1 MHSYSN
7 LPCDSVRDMN
17 VSHIQSTANSGV
29 IASNHFQALR
39 IVVVGKNSCET
50 DVSSAI
56 PVDQLPPSLRCVLK
70 SHIACFLNELD
81 FAIRDAK
88 LSA

>member
-1 MHSYSN
+1 
-7 LPCDSVRDMN
+7 MN
-17 VSHIQSTANSGV
+17 ISHIQSTANSCV

-39 IVVVGKNSCET
+39 IVVVGKNSCEM

-56 PVDQLPPSLRCVLK
+56 PVDQLPPSLRCALK
-70 SHIACFLNELD
+70 SHIARFLTDID

-88 LSA
+88 LNAQMQVSFAPPDFTY

>member
-1 MHSYSN
+1 MA
-7 LPCDSVRDMN
+7 L
-17 VSHIQSTANSGV
+17 SHIQTSANSIM
-29 IASNHFQALR
+29 IANNHFEALR

-56 PVDQLPPSLRCVLK
+56 PVDQLPPTYRRALK
-70 SHIACFLNELD
+70 SHMARFLTEID

-88 LSA
+88 MRTKLQSSFAPPDFTY